1 MITAGFI
8 LMGMGMG
15 FVFLFL
21 SVLVLG
27 TKLMSAIVLKF
38 FPEKEVASKQSTS
51 QQSVAAEVAIAIAA
65 AKAYSVNK

>member
-21 SVLVLG
+21 SVLVFG
-27 TKLMSAIVLKF
+27 TKLMSAILLKF
-38 FPEKEVASKQSTS
+38 FPEKEIASKQSTS
-51 QQSVAAEVAIAIAA
+51 QQATSADIAIAIAA
-65 AKAYSVNK
+65 AKAYSSNK